1 MTKNTKQINKF
12 DPALLDSLMK
22 DYDPSNPQMLIGKDG
37 LLNGLKKALIERA
50 LYAELDTHLGY
61 KKNQPSIVGGNGE
74 NNYRNGVGSKTI
86 TTDDDKITIDV
97 PRDRE
102 SSFEP
107 LIVKKGQRR
116 FDGFNDKIIS
126 MYARG
131 MTVAEIQGH
140 LQEIY
145 GVEVSNDLISNVT
158 DAVIE
163 EAEAWQNRGLDKVYP
178 IIFLDAIV
186 VKARED
192 NRVINKAV
200 YLALA
205 INMDGS
211 KEILGLWI
219 SNNEGAKFWLSIVTE
234 LKNRGLQDVF
244 IFCVDGLKGL
254 PEAINSVYPKSQV
267 QLCIVHMV
275 RNSLKFVPHKE
286 KKNVA
291 TDLKKIYSSVNEE
304 QAKKELNSFK
314 EKWDNKYPTIADSWQ
329 RNWAEII
336 PFLAFPDDIRKAIY
350 TTNAIESVNFTLR
363 KIIKNKQLFPNDL
376 AIKKIIYLA
385 LRNIS
390 KKWTMPI
397 HNWKSALNQFA
408 IIFADRFPDN
418 F

>member
-1 MTKNTKQINKF
+1 MV
-12 DPALLDSLMK
+12 
-22 DYDPSNPQMLIGKDG
+22 
-37 LLNGLKKALIERA
+37 KKA
-50 LYAELDTHLGY
+50 
-61 KKNQPSIVGGNGE
+61 
-74 NNYRNGVGSKTI
+74 
-86 TTDDDKITIDV
+86 
-97 PRDRE
+97 
-102 SSFEP
+102 
-107 LIVKKGQRR
+107 QRT

-131 MTVAEIQGH
+131 MTVSEIAGH

-145 GVEVSNDLISNVT
+145 GIEVSGDFISNVT
-158 DAVIE
+158 DAVIDE
-163 EAEAWQNRGLDKVYP
+163 VETWQNRGLDKVYP

-186 VKARED
+186 VKCRED

-205 INMDGS
+205 VNMNGE
-211 KEILGLWI
+211 KEILGFWI

-291 TDLKKIYSSVNEE
+291 ADLKKIYTSVNEDG
-304 QAKKELNSFK
+304 AKKELNSFR
-314 EKWDNKYPTIADSWQ
+314 EKWGNKYPTIADSWA
-329 RNWAEII
+329 RNWAEIV
-336 PFLAFPDDIRKAIY
+336 PFLAFPNDIRKAIY
-350 TTNAIESVNFTLR
+350 TTNSIESVNFTLR

>member
-1 MTKNTKQINKF
+1 
-12 DPALLDSLMK
+12 
-22 DYDPSNPQMLIGKDG
+22 
-37 LLNGLKKALIERA
+37 
-50 LYAELDTHLGY
+50 
-61 KKNQPSIVGGNGE
+61 
-74 NNYRNGVGSKTI
+74 
-86 TTDDDKITIDV
+86 
-97 PRDRE
+97 
-102 SSFEP
+102 
-107 LIVKKGQRR
+107 
-116 FDGFNDKIIS
+116 
-126 MYARG
+126 
-131 MTVAEIQGH
+131 
-140 LQEIY
+140 
-145 GVEVSNDLISNVT
+145 
-158 DAVIE
+158 
-163 EAEAWQNRGLDKVYP
+163 
-178 IIFLDAIV
+178 
-186 VKARED
+186 
-192 NRVINKAV
+192 
-200 YLALA
+200 
-205 INMDGS
+205 MDGS

-219 SNNEGAKFWLSIVTE
+219 ANNEGAKFWLSIVTE

-291 TDLKKIYSSVNEE
+291 TDLKKIYGSINEE
-304 QAKKELNSFK
+304 EAKKELNSFRD
-314 EKWDNKYPTIADSWQ
+314 KWDNKYPTIADSWQ

-363 KIIKNKQLFPNDL
+363 KITRNKQLFPNDL

-397 HNWKSALNQFA
+397 HNWKLALNQFA

>member
-1 MTKNTKQINKF
+1 MTKTIKKTSRF
-12 DPALLDSLMK
+12 DPALLDFLMK
-22 DYDPSNPQMLIGKDG
+22 DYDPGNPQMLIGKDG
-37 LLNGLKKALIERA
+37 LLNDLKKALIERA
-50 LYAELDTHLGY
+50 LSAELDTHLGY
-61 KKNQPSIVGGNGE
+61 KKNQPNNNDG

-86 TTDDDKITIDV
+86 ITDDDRINIDV
-97 PRDRE
+97 PRDRDG
-102 SSFEP
+102 SFEP
-107 LIVKKGQRR
+107 VMVKKGQRT

-131 MTVAEIQGH
+131 MTVSEIAGH

-145 GVEVSNDLISNVT
+145 GIEVSGDFISNVT
-158 DAVIE
+158 DAVIDE
-163 EAEAWQNRGLDKVYP
+163 VETWQNRGLDKVYP

-186 VKARED
+186 VKCRED

-205 INMDGS
+205 VNMNGE
-211 KEILGLWI
+211 KEILGFWI

-291 TDLKKIYSSVNEE
+291 ADLKKIYTSVNEDG
-304 QAKKELNSFK
+304 AKKELNSFR
-314 EKWDNKYPTIADSWQ
+314 EKWGNKYPTIADSWA
-329 RNWAEII
+329 RNWAEIV
-336 PFLAFPDDIRKAIY
+336 PFLAFPNDIRKAIY
-350 TTNAIESVNFTLR
+350 TTNSIESVNFTLR

>member
-1 MTKNTKQINKF
+1 MTKTTKKLSKF

-37 LLNGLKKALIERA
+37 LLAGLKKALIERA
-50 LYAELDTHLGY
+50 LGAELDIHLGY
-61 KKNQPSIVGGNGE
+61 KKNQPSIIGDNGE

-86 TTDDDKITIDV
+86 ITDDDKIAIDV

-131 MTVAEIQGH
+131 MTVSEISGH

-145 GVEVSNDLISNVT
+145 GIEVSGDFISNVT
-158 DAVIE
+158 DAVIDE
-163 EAEAWQNRGLDKVYP
+163 VEAWQNRGLDKIYP

-186 VKARED
+186 VKAKED

-205 INMDGS
+205 VNMNGE
-211 KEILGLWI
+211 KEILGFWI
-219 SNNEGAKFWLSIVTE
+219 ANNEGAKFWLSIVTE

-254 PEAINSVYPKSQV
+254 PEAITSVYPKSQV

-286 KKNVA
+286 KKAVA
-291 TDLKKIYSSVNEE
+291 ADLKKIYTSVNEDG
-304 QAKKELNSFK
+304 AKKELNSFR
-314 EKWDNKYPTIADSWQ
+314 EKWDNKYPTIADSWA
-329 RNWAEII
+329 RNWAEVV

>member
-1 MTKNTKQINKF
+1 
-12 DPALLDSLMK
+12 LLAHCGFT
-22 DYDPSNPQMLIGKDG
+22 IR
-37 LLNGLKKALIERA
+37 LL
-50 LYAELDTHLGY
+50 
-61 KKNQPSIVGGNGE
+61 
-74 NNYRNGVGSKTI
+74 
-86 TTDDDKITIDV
+86 
-97 PRDRE
+97 
-102 SSFEP
+102 
-107 LIVKKGQRR
+107 
-116 FDGFNDKIIS
+116 
-126 MYARG
+126 
-131 MTVAEIQGH
+131 
-140 LQEIY
+140 
-145 GVEVSNDLISNVT
+145 
-158 DAVIE
+158 
-163 EAEAWQNRGLDKVYP
+163 
-178 IIFLDAIV
+178 
-186 VKARED
+186 
-192 NRVINKAV
+192 INKAV

-291 TDLKKIYSSVNEE
+291 GDLKKIYGSVNEE
-304 QAKKELNSFK
+304 QAKSELISFK
-314 EKWDNKYPTIADSWQ
+314 EKWDNKYPTISDSWQ
-329 RNWAEII
+329 RNWTEII
-336 PFLAFPDDIRKAIY
+336 PFLAFPNEIRKAIY

-363 KIIKNKQLFPNDL
+363 KIIKNKQLFPNDI
-376 AIKKIIYLA
+376 AIKKIIYLT
-385 LRNIS
+385 LKNIA

-408 IIFADRFPDN
+408 IVFADRFPDN